1 MATIFSFSQRREKA
15 PAARPAAP
23 APARDWTNQELSDL
37 YRAVASLA
45 QSGIVVDVDRGL
57 TDEGDPWMVLCRLD
71 GEVFIHFCRL
81 DGQYL
86 LDSPALARPLRGEHF
101 AELVDLFIA
110 QAARAAAPNVVAFRA
125 SKVFLHP
132 AALLTILVWSL
143 YVWSSDTGEAQA
155 AEWSDDGA
163 VLPEHILAAAA
174 QTASEAPDAP
184 DAPPSPAAKAAPLL
198 DGVTPE
204 RMASRLIQAMDHAG
218 ALSAGNQAA
227 AMQFLA
233 VVSTLVLTS
242 ASTTALNNSGE
253 AAPSLLT
260 ATLLPEAAP
269 AQAPE
274 LDQGTTAE
282 GARDLA
288 QGLQAQ
294 LASKTAG
301 DTSELSLGEP
311 HTIVLASMLPE
322 APGEPSTAHAALH
335 PALFVSAMPTP
346 APEGAHPVTLPS
358 NAIHSTAPLGAGDIA
373 MVLGSTIS
381 LERYHIN
388 GLDLFASFNPAD
400 MQGLQIAGEAGS
412 AGFVDLLFDAPQL
425 ETPDAATQH
434 GSFGEAARAI
444 IDAFLDQAGDLQI
457 VASANELVLIDLTA
471 FDDTM
476 DQAYAYSWSMEDGGT
491 ISALGHVAF
500 FADFALV

>member
-15 PAARPAAP
+15 PAAKPAAP

-45 QSGIVVDVDRGL
+45 HSGIVVDVDRGL

-81 DGQYL
+81 NGQYL
-86 LDSPALARPLRGEHF
+86 LDSPALARPLRGQHF

-110 QAARAAAPNVVAFRA
+110 QASRAAAPNVVAFRA

-155 AEWSDDGA
+155 SEWSDDGA
-163 VLPEHILAAAA
+163 ILPEHILAAAA

-184 DAPPSPAAKAAPLL
+184 DAPPLPAAKAAPLL

-227 AMQFLA
+227 AMQLLA

-242 ASTTALNNSGE
+242 ASTTPVNSDGE
-253 AAPSLLT
+253 AGTSLLT
-260 ATLLPEAAP
+260 ATLLDAA
-269 AQAPE
+269 AQAATPQIDEDQTAAQSAGDAPQGLEALPAAAKTSVEPPE
-274 LDQGTTAE
+274 LSA
-282 GARDLA
+282 
-288 QGLQAQ
+288 
-294 LASKTAG
+294 
-301 DTSELSLGEP
+301 GEP
-311 HTIVLASMLPE
+311 QTIVLASMLPE
-322 APGEPSTAHAALH
+322 AQGELSAAQAALH
-335 PALFVSAMPTP
+335 PALFVSAIAAP
-346 APEGAHPVTLPS
+346 APEGAKPVTLPG
-358 NAIHSTAPLGAGDIA
+358 NAIPAPAGLAGDIA
-373 MVLGSTIS
+373 TVLGSTIS

-400 MQGLQIAGEAGS
+400 MQGLQIAGQASITG
-412 AGFVDLLFDAPQL
+412 VDLLFEAPQL
-425 ETPDAATQH
+425 ETPDASIQH
-434 GSFGEAARAI
+434 GTFGDAARAV
-444 IDAFLDQAGDLQI
+444 IDAFLHQAGDLQI